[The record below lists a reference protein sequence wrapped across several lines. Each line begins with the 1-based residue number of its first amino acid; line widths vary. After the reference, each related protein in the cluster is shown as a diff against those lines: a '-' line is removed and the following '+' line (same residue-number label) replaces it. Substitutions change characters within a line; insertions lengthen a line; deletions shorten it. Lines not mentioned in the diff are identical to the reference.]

1 MVKNVPANAGGERDA
16 GLIPGWG
23 RSLGVEN
30 GNPLQ
35 YSCLEKSMD
44 IGACRTIIHGI
55 KKSCTQLNTH
65 ILMACAGFYLRK
77 LGESSMVI

>member
-1 MVKNVPANAGGERDA
+1 MVKNVPANTGDEKDA

-44 IGACRTIIHGI
+44 IGAWWTIIHGI

-65 ILMACAGFYLRK
+65 ILMAYADFTL
-77 LGESSMVI
+77 EN